1 MQEKTLDQFIRH
13 AAHRA
18 RIGYL
23 AGSFDQFNL
32 GHIALLR
39 RARAA
44 CDHLVVGVYSDE
56 QLEAEDTPAV
66 WPLADRLAAVLACR
80 FTNDAVP
87 QDGDDVHEIWRRTGF
102 DILFTGGDWRDTYRG
117 MRLERDVRA
126 LGADVVSLPFAPAL
140 ATSAA
145 PPPPPVS

>member
-1 MQEKTLDQFIRH
+1 LNQFIRR

-23 AGSFDQFNL
+23 AGSFDEFNV

-39 RARAA
+39 SARSA
-44 CDHLVVGVYSDE
+44 CDSLVVGVFTDE
-56 QLEAEDTPAV
+56 QLAAEGTPASR
-66 WPLADRLAAVLACR
+66 PLPDRIAAVRGCR
-80 FTNDAVP
+80 FVADALP
-87 QDGDDVHEIWRRTGF
+87 QEHDDVQEIWRRTGF

-126 LGADVVSLPFAPAL
+126 LGADVVPLSFPPAL
-140 ATSAA
+140 NGRVPA
-145 PPPPPVS
+145 PPPAVS